1 MLRKRGTSPTHTSFI
16 LLYNFIF
23 LRNVSGQKSIS
34 LFIQRTSIPR
44 DFYNLFSV
52 INKLI
57 LIKDIDRE
65 RG

>member
-1 MLRKRGTSPTHTSFI
+1 MLRKRGTSPTHTSVI

-23 LRNVSGQKSIS
+23 LRNVSGLKSIS